1 MPNLLATP
9 TSRRETVVALVHRAV
24 ATGRRSMNRQELEQ
38 WLGDRDARPLVLS
51 DVAEVLHVIIDASRQ
66 PVALDD
72 AAALH
77 ELRFAI
83 AVLRDVFARDADVRR
98 WLLAPSSAVD
108 GLTPAD
114 LLSTGCVREFAD
126 LAVAE
131 WNRPR
136 AGHATRPG
144 WIFGRRLEHR

>member
-1 MPNLLATP
+1 
-9 TSRRETVVALVHRAV
+9 
-24 ATGRRSMNRQELEQ
+24 MNRHELEQ
-38 WLGDRDARPLVLS
+38 WLGDRDARPLGLG
-51 DVAEVLHVIIDASRQ
+51 DIAEVLQVIFEASRQ

-72 AAALH
+72 AAALR

-83 AVLRDVFARDADVRR
+83 AVLRDVFARDEDVRR
-98 WLLAPSSAVD
+98 WLLAPAAAVD

-114 LLSTGCVREFAD
+114 LLSSGCVREFTD

-136 AGHATRPG
+136 AAYLAAESIPE
-144 WIFGRRLEHR
+144 RRLEHR

>member
-1 MPNLLATP
+1 
-9 TSRRETVVALVHRAV
+9 
-24 ATGRRSMNRQELEQ
+24 MNRQELEQ
-38 WLGDRDARPLVLS
+38 WLGDRDVRPLGLS
-51 DVAEVLHVIIDASRQ
+51 DIAEVLHVIIEASRQ
-66 PVALDD
+66 PVALDH

-83 AVLRDVFARDADVRR
+83 AVLRDAFACDEDVRR
-98 WLLAPSSAVD
+98 WLLAPSHAVD

-114 LLSTGCVREFAD
+114 LLSSGCVGEFAD

-136 AGHATRPG
+136 TAYAPRSESIHRRP
-144 WIFGRRLEHR
+144 LEHR

>member
-1 MPNLLATP
+1 MD
-9 TSRRETVVALVHRAV
+9 RH
-24 ATGRRSMNRQELEQ
+24 ELEL
-38 WLGDRDARPLVLS
+38 WLGDRDAGPLALG
-51 DVAEVLHVIIDASRQ
+51 DIAEVLHVIIEASRQ

-72 AAALH
+72 ARALR
-77 ELRFAI
+77 ELRFAV
-83 AVLRDVFARDADVRR
+83 AVLRDVFARDEDVRR

-114 LLSTGCVREFAD
+114 LLSSGCVREFTD

-136 AGHATRPG
+136 AVYAPAKSILGRPLE
-144 WIFGRRLEHR
+144 RR